1 MDEYLQN
8 YMFFKFSGRS
18 SHKPNKE
25 KYPEPLKNTLLKTEQ
40 WEFFFYYCLWLQMYL
55 RNLFS
60 YLIFL

>member
-18 SHKPNKE
+18 SHKSNKE

-40 WEFFFYYCLWLQMYL
+40 WEFFFTIVSDCKCICVIYL
-55 RNLFS
+55 V
-60 YLIFL
+60 I